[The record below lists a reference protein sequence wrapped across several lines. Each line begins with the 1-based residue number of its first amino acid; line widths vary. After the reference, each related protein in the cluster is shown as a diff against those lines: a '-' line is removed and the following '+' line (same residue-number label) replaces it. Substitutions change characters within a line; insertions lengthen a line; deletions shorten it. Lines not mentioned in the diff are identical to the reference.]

1 MKNTFK
7 FLVGTVAAIALTLVV
22 ASTASAAYTHTGLLK
37 MGMTSSQVMSLQQ
50 TLNGGGFLIS
60 TTGAGSP
67 GMETAYFGAKTKA
80 AVMAFQ
86 SAKGLS
92 VDGAVGA
99 QTGTALA
106 AMVGG
111 NVSFPAGC
119 SSASGYSTTT
129 GAACNSGN
137 ANTFPA
143 GCSSAAGYSS
153 TTGAKCDSTTGTP
166 SDLSG
171 TDGSISLVTELTQYA
186 SEEVGEGSEDV
197 KVLGMDVEASN
208 DGDIAIRS
216 IKVSFDPTGNTGSDN
231 LDDYID
237 SVSVWMGSTKVGSA
251 DADDF
256 SQDSNDLWTRTIT
269 LSNAVVEADE
279 TEQFYISVDAVG
291 NLDSGDISG
300 DSWTVDVENIRYE
313 DGAGVVTTDTD
324 GEINGMDVPI
334 AFVSFSAA
342 SDTEF
347 KISSHE
353 DNPEAGIVV
362 ASNTGTTDDVV
373 LLKGE
378 IEIEGESDVVI
389 KDLPITFSPTSS
401 NMNVIVSSIKLVIDG
416 KEYSESVPSIAAAAS
431 ASITFDNLDLTI
443 DAGDT
448 VTFEVIAEIADTDDF
463 TAGATVTASLT
474 STNRAAMDVENEQGD
489 NLTAGERSG
498 TASGEA
504 LEFRANGIAVTFVSA
519 TEAKSASDTDNGD
532 TGTFTIKYKL
542 TAIGDDVYVSTTVST
557 SGAKNNLYAV
567 DISGTASTTDSSAVL
582 VNNTDS
588 TVTSGLYLIQEG
600 ESETFTLTVLRNG
613 SSTDGLYRAALT
625 SIKWDDEAGDT
636 TPDNN
641 YTTNLDDFKTDY
653 LSLD

>member
-22 ASTASAAYTHTGLLK
+22 ASTASAAYMHTGLLK
-37 MGMTSSQVMSLQQ
+37 MGQTSSQVMSLQQ

-67 GMETAYFGAKTKA
+67 GMETSYFGAKTKA
-80 AVMAFQ
+80 AVVAFQ
-86 SAKGLS
+86 SAKGLGA
-92 VDGAVGA
+92 DGIVGA
-99 QTGTALA
+99 QTGAALA
-106 AMVGG
+106 AMTGG
-111 NVSFPAGC
+111 SVSGNFPAGC
-119 SSASGYSTTT
+119 T
-129 GAACNSGN
+129 
-137 ANTFPA
+137 
-143 GCSSAAGYSS
+143 SAAGYSS
-153 TTGAKCDSTTGTP
+153 TTGTKCDAAPSTGTP

-171 TDGSISLVTELTQYA
+171 ANGAISLVTELTQYA

-216 IKVSFDPTGNTGSDN
+216 IKVSFDPSGNTGSDN

-251 DADDF
+251 DVDDF
-256 SQDSNDLWTRTIT
+256 SQDSSDLWTRTIT

-279 TEQFYISVDAVG
+279 TEQFYIAVDAVG
-291 NLDSGDISG
+291 NVDSGDISG

-313 DGAGVVTTDTD
+313 DGSGVVTTDTD

-334 AFVSFSAA
+334 SFVSFSSA
-342 SDTEF
+342 SDTEL
-347 KISSHE
+347 KITSHE

-389 KDLPITFSPTSS
+389 DELPITFSPVTS

-416 KEYSESVPSIAAAAS
+416 KEYSESVPSIAAGAS
-431 ASITFDNLDLTI
+431 ASITFDNIDLTI

-448 VTFEVIAEIADTDDF
+448 VVFEVVAEIADTDDF
-463 TAGATVTASLT
+463 TAGSTVTASLT

-504 LEFRANGIAVTFVSA
+504 LEFRANGIEVTLVSA
-519 TEAKSASDTDNGD
+519 TEVKSASDTDNGD
-532 TGTFTIKYKL
+532 TGTFTIKYKI
-542 TAIGDDVYVSTTVST
+542 TAIGDDMYVSSTVST
-557 SGAKNNLYAV
+557 SGGAHNLYAV
-567 DISGTASTTDSSAVL
+567 DLSGTATTTDSSAVL
-582 VNNTDS
+582 VNNTD
-588 TVTSGLYLIQEG
+588 TTLTAGLYLIEEG

-613 SSTDGLYRAALT
+613 STDDGLYRAALT

-653 LSLD
+653 ISLD